1 MGCWP
6 VELWA
11 RIVAE
16 TLIQDATVKAV
27 AKRYKLIPGTV
38 FDWRRMA
45 RRGKVVLPDLDGMDF
60 VPVRIE
66 EPRTSYSG
74 SVANHYRHI

>member
-1 MGCWP
+1 M
-6 VELWA
+6 
-11 RIVAE
+11 AE

-27 AKRYKLIPGTV
+27 AKRYVLIPGTV
-38 FDWRRMA
+38 SDWRRIS

-74 SVANHYRHI
+74 SVANHYSHI